1 MFDKISFYNTFREG
15 ENPFLFYKL
24 EHMYNLIEDIKSQI
38 ASYQEMLAEF
48 HTSLNS
54 EWENIIAELQ
64 LELEVLADMTE
75 GL

>member
-1 MFDKISFYNTFREG
+1 
-15 ENPFLFYKL
+15 
-24 EHMYNLIEDIKSQI
+24 MYNLIEDIKSQI
-38 ASYQEMLAEF
+38 ASYEEMLAEF